1 MESAGL
7 RGLGRAGRIGGRR
20 AHMNVADHLFGK
32 FQAPAAAGFR
42 AQFPVYVPSG
52 PQPRVGGA
60 ADVLLPVSAT
70 DTDKHDAKV

>member
-1 MESAGL
+1 
-7 RGLGRAGRIGGRR
+7 
-20 AHMNVADHLFGK
+20 MNVADHLFGK
-32 FQAPAAAGFR
+32 FQATAATGFR
-42 AQFPVYVPSG
+42 AQFLVDVPGG